1 MKTRNKFLACLV
13 LMGILGIQ
21 SSLTAQQDR
30 KEEME
35 ERMGERVRAQKIAFI
50 TTELNL
56 TVEEAQAFWPIYNEH
71 EEKMEGLRHDLRK
84 PNPDMSD
91 KEANQ
96 FLKDHLRLKREEM
109 EIQEAYI
116 NKLRNVIPPNKIVNL
131 IHVEHRF
138 KEELMRKLRKKMR
151 DHRR

>member
-1 MKTRNKFLACLV
+1 MKTRNTFLLCL
-13 LMGILGIQ
+13 LLIGILGIP
-21 SSLTAQQDR
+21 SALNAQLDR

-50 TTELNL
+50 TTELDL

-71 EEKMEGLRHDLRK
+71 EEKMDGLRHDLRK

-91 KEANQ
+91 EEANQ
-96 FLKDHLRLKREEM
+96 FLKDHLKLKREEM

-116 NKLRNVIPPNKIVNL
+116 KKLRNAIPPHKIVNL
-131 IHVEHRF
+131 IQVEHRF